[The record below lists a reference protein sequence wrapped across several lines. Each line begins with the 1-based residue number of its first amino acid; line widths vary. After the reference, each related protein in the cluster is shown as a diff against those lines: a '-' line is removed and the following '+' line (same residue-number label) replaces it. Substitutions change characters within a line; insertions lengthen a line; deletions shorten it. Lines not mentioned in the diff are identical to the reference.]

1 MAPGLLSG
9 RDGNGLGDGDEDRNR
24 NRTTD
29 LKRIEQM
36 VILVLNCGSSS
47 IKYQVIDMEQASSN
61 LLAKGLVD
69 RIGQPEGLLT
79 HKPVGREKF
88 ELRQPI
94 PDHTT
99 GIRLVLDS
107 LTDPTHGV
115 IASLDEVKAVGH
127 RVAHGGE
134 FFPES
139 CLVTEEV
146 KEKIRSLFEIAPLH
160 NPANLEGVLSIEKV
174 LPGTPQV
181 CVFDTSFHQ
190 TIPAVNYMY
199 ALPHLY
205 YDKYRVRKYGFHGTS
220 HKYVARVGAEFAGLD
235 FAASKIITCH
245 IGNGGSVTAVLNGKS
260 HDTSMG
266 FSPLDGL
273 VMGTRC
279 GQVDAS
285 AITFIGEKEGMSY
298 AELNTMMNK
307 QSGVQGMT
315 DLSSDMRDIDAAY
328 EAGNERAILA
338 RDMYYGRIRK
348 FVGQY
353 AADMGGMDLIVF
365 TGGVGENSDDMRQF
379 VCTGLEFMGVE
390 FDREANKGVRGQN
403 KILSKPGSRV
413 KVAVIETNEELVIA
427 TDTYNIVK

>member
-1 MAPGLLSG
+1 
-9 RDGNGLGDGDEDRNR
+9 
-24 NRTTD
+24 
-29 LKRIEQM
+29 M

-47 IKYQVIDMEQASSN
+47 IKYQVIDMEAASSKV
-61 LLAKGLVD
+61 LAKGIVE
-69 RIGQPEGLLT
+69 RIGLAEGDLV
-79 HKPVGREKF
+79 HKPVGKERF

-99 GIRLVLDS
+99 GIRLVLDA
-107 LTDPTHGV
+107 LTDPAHGV
-115 IASLDEVKAVGH
+115 IRSLDEVKAVGH

-174 LPGTPQV
+174 LPGVPQV
-181 CVFDTSFHQ
+181 TVFDTSFHQ

-199 ALPHLY
+199 ALPHAY

-220 HKYVARVGAEFAGLD
+220 HRYVARVGAELAGLD
-235 FAASKIITCH
+235 FLRSKIITCH
-245 IGNGGSVTAVLNGKS
+245 IGNGASVTAVLDGKS
-260 HDTSMG
+260 FDTSMG

-285 AITFIGEKEGMSY
+285 AVTYIGEKEGMSY
-298 AELNTMMNK
+298 AELNDMMNK
-307 QSGVQGMT
+307 RSGVLGLT
-315 DLSSDMRDIDAAY
+315 GLSSNMRDIDRAY
-328 EAGNERAILA
+328 DEGDPRAILA
-338 RDMYYGRIRK
+338 RDMHYGRIKK

-353 AADMGGMDLIVF
+353 AAEMGGVDLIVF
-365 TGGVGENSDDMRQF
+365 TGGVGENSEEMRES
-379 VCTGLEFMGVE
+379 VCSGLEFMGVK
-390 FDREANKGVRGQN
+390 FDPAANKGARGVD
-403 KILSKPGSRV
+403 KLLSAPDSRV
-413 KVAVIETNEELVIA
+413 KVAMIATDEELMIA
-427 TDTYNIVK
+427 TDTYNLVK